1 MISILVL
8 RKNRLQEK
16 KNKIMITKEE
26 LEQLLPQLEQD
37 RIEKTISRNDADKF
51 GEAICSFANDLANH
65 KQPGYLIVGVND
77 DGSRAGMEIDEQQ
90 LQTLLSFR
98 TDGRIV
104 PPPAMT
110 VSRFEYADGAVAV
123 VEVQPHFLPPVRYK
137 GKLCVRA
144 GIRKGTAN
152 EAEERILTEKR
163 SAFARSFDV
172 LPCKGSTLEDISI
185 ELFKLRYLPSAIDAE
200 TLAENGRELKS
211 QLASLK
217 FYDIKEDCPT
227 YAGILMFGTNPRFF
241 IPGASVQ
248 YLKFTGEDE
257 ASDFEYEHRFEGDLT
272 TQLGQMEGFI
282 KANIVKMVLPA
293 LGGEYVSS
301 YPLRAIKEF
310 LYNAVIHKD
319 YQSNAPI
326 KFYEFTDRIEIS
338 NAGGLFG
345 KARPENFPNE
355 NDYRNPALSE
365 AVKNLGF
372 VNGFNVGVKAAIAS
386 LNKNGSPA
394 PEFIKDQPTS
404 FLVKIFKRI

>member
-1 MISILVL
+1 M